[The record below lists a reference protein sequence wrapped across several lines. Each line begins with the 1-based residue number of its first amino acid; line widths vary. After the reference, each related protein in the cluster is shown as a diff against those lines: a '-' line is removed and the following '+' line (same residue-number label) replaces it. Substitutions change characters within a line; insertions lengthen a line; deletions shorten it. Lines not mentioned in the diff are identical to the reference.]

1 MCENLRYET
10 GIFQRATLRPRIQ
23 QTDNK
28 LSRLSC
34 SVNIITSDID
44 TVLAHS
50 SRHTI
55 YLLVHLSRY
64 SLDILSSLFAH
75 L

>member
-1 MCENLRYET
+1 MS
-10 GIFQRATLRPRIQ
+10 IF
-23 QTDNK
+23 
-28 LSRLSC
+28 
-34 SVNIITSDID
+34 IITSDID

-50 SRHTI
+50 SRHTT

-75 L
+75 LYQENLKMVTQDHP